1 MLGSRYL
8 SPGLKREDRVKKA
21 KKHHTLS
28 IMSRKEYCLK
38 NKCER
43 AFWHIEVTGIKI
55 RILKSFLRDFFL
67 PKEPAAWTK
76 TEFNCLQVNVICGA
90 PFNYRQRVSWET
102 TQDPVGILSS
112 MPILD
117 MVMVIIEKSFL
128 EDWTKSCG

>member
-1 MLGSRYL
+1 MWTCILTHRGNWDQD
-8 SPGLKREDRVKKA
+8 KNIKK
-21 KKHHTLS
+21 LF
-28 IMSRKEYCLK
+28 
-38 NKCER
+38 ER
-43 AFWHIEVTGIKI
+43 
-55 RILKSFLRDFFL
+55 LFL

-102 TQDPVGILSS
+102 TQDPVGILSA

-128 EDWTKSCG
+128 EDRTKSCG